1 MRPKC
6 IVYCLAAICL
16 VFGWNGVLLVE
27 DVDAMIEAERTATCY
42 TQEQLE
48 ILKEKILSFE
58 HFMIL
63 AIVLSIVMSV
73 CASLSKRCR

>member
-16 VFGWNGVLLVE
+16 IFGWNGVLLVE
-27 DVDAMIEAERTATCY
+27 DVDAMIEAERTAACY
-42 TQEQLE
+42 TEHQLE
-48 ILKEKILSFE
+48 ILKEKILSFKQ
-58 HFMIL
+58 FMIL

-73 CASLSKRCR
+73 CASLSKRCG

>member
-27 DVDAMIEAERTATCY
+27 DVDAMIEAERTAECY
-42 TQEQLE
+42 TEEKLA
-48 ILKEKILSFE
+48 ILKQKLVSFRE
-58 HFMIL
+58 FMIL
-63 AIVLSIVMSV
+63 AVVLSVVMSV
-73 CASLSKRCR
+73 CAGFSKKCR